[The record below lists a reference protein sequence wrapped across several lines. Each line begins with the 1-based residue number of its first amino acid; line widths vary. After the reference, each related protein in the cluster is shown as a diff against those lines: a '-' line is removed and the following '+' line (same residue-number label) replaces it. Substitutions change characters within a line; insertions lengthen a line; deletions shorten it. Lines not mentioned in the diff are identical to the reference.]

1 MNLLLW
7 RNQVRTKEWRTGQGN
22 QGIACWCLNRKL
34 KGTKKYWG
42 KRINYINSC
51 GLVTWKIWLK
61 AKKMRNYWIMQ
72 IPVLSD
78 PKADNLLDYKNNK
91 QNRIGR
97 KYGNLVGHTHSL
109 FSGANP
115 GELKWVN
122 FHPPFSEPLLSF
134 FHIPRILK

>member
-1 MNLLLW
+1 
-7 RNQVRTKEWRTGQGN
+7 
-22 QGIACWCLNRKL
+22 
-34 KGTKKYWG
+34 
-42 KRINYINSC
+42 
-51 GLVTWKIWLK
+51 
-61 AKKMRNYWIMQ
+61 MQ

-109 FSGANP
+109 FSGADP

-134 FHIPRILK
+134 YSYPSNIEIIFDFSDIITKIHPPFQNPGSALDFI